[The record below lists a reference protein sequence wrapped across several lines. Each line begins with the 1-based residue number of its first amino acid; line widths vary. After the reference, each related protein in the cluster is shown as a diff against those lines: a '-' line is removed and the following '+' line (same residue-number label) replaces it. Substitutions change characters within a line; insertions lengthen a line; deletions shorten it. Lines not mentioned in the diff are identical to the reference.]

1 MKLFIKIIDG
11 QPFEHPIV
19 EENFVLAYPHID
31 VNNLPSDFAHFERVE
46 FDENSLSLDVYES
59 PYTQYEWVGNV
70 VKDVW
75 YKRPMSAEQIA
86 NVNKEFVKDKEHN
99 KTRRLIKWNAVL
111 TELTDDASKQVVQN
125 YIDILTAYVISDAPL
140 ADLPLAPLKNDD
152 GTYTPRS

>member
-19 EENFVLAYPHID
+19 EENFVQAYPHID

-46 FDENSLSLDVYES
+46 FDENSLSLNVYES
-59 PYTQYEWVGNV
+59 PYTQYEWVGSV

-125 YIDILTAYVISDAPL
+125 YIDTLTAYVIADAPL